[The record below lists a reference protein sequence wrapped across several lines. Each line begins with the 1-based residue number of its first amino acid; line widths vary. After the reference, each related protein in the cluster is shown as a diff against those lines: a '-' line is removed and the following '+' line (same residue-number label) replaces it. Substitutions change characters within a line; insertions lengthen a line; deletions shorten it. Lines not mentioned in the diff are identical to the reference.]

1 MKYNLIYPVL
11 FVVAFSCIK
20 AMARPYNTSSPKSE
34 AALDHQSLFTQTKV
48 IGNDD
53 RRQLNPAE
61 LKIASGVGY
70 FRIGN
75 IPNDNEFIGT
85 GAVVYDRRF
94 VLTASHIF
102 AKKGGEGWHNLILED
117 DKPMINDIYY
127 YVEACRRSY
136 PVAALVR
143 GTFDFIPEQDE
154 DVALVRLGRPVCKAA
169 TPLSMK
175 EIDSEFIKDNLMP
188 PEKVKPGAPA
198 PTRKSLLMMLPGFNW
213 VGQQVMRR
221 VAYGYS
227 LGEFYNRYNIII
239 KHNVDMDLGASGA
252 PMIIKWNNE
261 DVIVAIN
268 SGSINDPK
276 EPNTAVAISSKI
288 LEWVKDSVD
297 AGIIQKYPYKQ
308 TTYRSTR

>member
-1 MKYNLIYPVL
+1 MKYNFVYPVL
-11 FVVAFSCIK
+11 FVVAFSCVK
-20 AMARPYNTSSPKSE
+20 AAARPYNASSQTSE
-34 AALDHQSLFTQTKV
+34 AALDHQNLFTQTKV
-48 IGNDD
+48 IGNDE
-53 RRQLNPAE
+53 RRQLNQAE
-61 LKIASGVGY
+61 LKTASGVGY

-85 GAVVYDRRF
+85 GAVVFDRRF
-94 VLTASHIF
+94 VLTAAHIF

-117 DKPMINDIYY
+117 GKPMINDIYY

-143 GTFDFIPEQDE
+143 GTLDFKPEQDE

-169 TPLSMK
+169 TPLPMK
-175 EIDSEFIKDNLMP
+175 EIDMEFVKDNLMP

-198 PTRKSLLMMLPGFNW
+198 SLRKSLLMMLPAFNW
-213 VGQQVMRR
+213 VGMQVMRR

-227 LGEFYNRYNIII
+227 GGEYYDRYNLIIY
-239 KHNVDMDLGASGA
+239 HTADMDHGASGA

-261 DVIVAIN
+261 DVIVGIN
-268 SGSINDPK
+268 SASVNDPK

-288 LEWVKDSVD
+288 LQWVKDSVD
-297 AGIIQKYPYKQ
+297 AGIIQKYPYRQ